1 MLGFIFRSTRD
12 FPDTLSF
19 KILYCS
25 LVRSVL
31 EFSSCI
37 WNPSYAFHSGRI
49 ERIQHRALRML
60 DGKSR
65 SSVLSS
71 SSSSPPYFLLE
82 SSFNLLPLSIRREMF
97 DMISFFNIL
106 HSDIDTSLIESI
118 NINVPGYSATRH
130 TFPFRP
136 QFVSTNYLQNCP
148 LTRFQ
153 RSANSLK
160 DQIDFFS
167 TSVSAIKIY
176 YSRQLNLNQ

>member
-71 SSSSPPYFLLE
+71 SSSSSL
-82 SSFNLLPLSIRREMF
+82 SSSSTRFMSSIF
-97 DMISFFNIL
+97 S
-106 HSDIDTSLIESI
+106 SSL
-118 NINVPGYSATRH
+118 RH
-130 TFPFRP
+130 TF
-136 QFVSTNYLQNCP
+136 STFTPAIIFSLQ
-148 LTRFQ
+148 
-153 RSANSLK
+153 AHGM
-160 DQIDFFS
+160 
-167 TSVSAIKIY
+167 
-176 YSRQLNLNQ
+176 